1 MKLIIRNLLL
11 FLILAVSFKAFSQDN
26 NTTGSKKSAWN
37 GKMKY
42 QFVPSIS
49 EQIKKGT
56 FVPARTDES
65 SRYGKDKRFEGNK
78 VVPGKGMPKGLDPLL
93 SQQARAPKRK
103 IKSTS
108 LTFETTRSTA
118 TPSDPTG
125 AVGRDFYIASWN
137 TAFRIFN
144 KDGTPAMD
152 AASLTTLFPGRA
164 NGDPIVLYDSQAD
177 RYIVTEFEDEPNGFH
192 VAISQTND
200 PINDGWHV
208 YSADGFQTGT
218 FPDYTKFSIWSDG
231 YYVTANIPAT
241 DTDGNTRNGQVWAL
255 ERDKMLTGD
264 TTAGIQAFELP
275 GIRTNGFYSPQ
286 AFNVTDGNLP
296 AAGNATIVYMQDD
309 AWANVDDDHLKLWT
323 INVNW
328 TTPAN
333 STISAPVEIPTAD
346 FTGVFDGGGFSNLSQ
361 PSGPD
366 IDAMQATV
374 MNQAQFRKFP
384 THNSVVFN
392 FVVNTD
398 STDKL
403 AGIRWYELR
412 QTADGQPWTI
422 FQEGT
427 YTAPDGR
434 HAFGASMAMDG
445 EGNIGMGYSSVSS
458 RESISLRYSGRFK
471 DDPLNTM
478 TAIEELIVLSTSD
491 NPADRYADYSHLT
504 VDPSNDKDFWF
515 VTEYFNS
522 GARSNMVGVFQLT
535 EPLTNDIGVSSIDNP
550 VDGDLGT
557 TETINITIKNYGRTT
572 QTNFPVSY
580 TIDGG
585 TPVTETFTG
594 SIALGENAT
603 YTFSTTADL
612 STKGKEYTIEAYTG
626 LTSDEN
632 NTNDRAS
639 KKVVNSI
646 TYCKPN
652 SGGCT
657 LDGIKR
663 FVLGS
668 IDVGGGATGCNSTG
682 PEAGYADRTTLITDL
697 ERSTGSNSHTLQAQH
712 NRATGATALSLSMWI
727 DFNDN
732 GTFES
737 SEQLIRGVAFSRAAS
752 LNDFD
757 FDIPTSAQLGSHVL
771 RVKAMNTTSTGDVN
785 DPCSDY
791 GLGEV
796 QDYKVNITD
805 ATLSTDNFD
814 VENSEIEVQSLPNKQ
829 YVFELTTQHQD
840 LLSFRVY
847 DMLGKLVVF
856 NNISKEG
863 NKYSYS
869 LDMSY
874 ASPGLYIVKMGGKS
888 NFKSVKLLVK

>member
-65 SRYGKDKRFEGNK
+65 SRYGKDKRFNGNK

-108 LTFETTRSTA
+108 LTFETTRNA
-118 TPSDPTG
+118 GTPSDPTG
-125 AVGRDFYIASWN
+125 AVGRNFYIASWN

-144 KDGTPAMD
+144 KDGSPAMD
-152 AASLTTLFPGRA
+152 AAGLETLFPGVSI
-164 NGDPIVLYDSQAD
+164 GDPIVLYDSDAD
-177 RYIVTEFEDEPNGFH
+177 RYIVTEFENDPNGFH
-192 VAISQTND
+192 VAISETND
-200 PINDGWHV
+200 PINGGWHV

-241 DTDGNTRNGQVWAL
+241 DTAGNTRNGQVWAL
-255 ERDKMLTGD
+255 ERDKMLIGD
-264 TTAGIQAFELP
+264 TTAGIQAFELT

-346 FTGVFDGGGFSNLSQ
+346 FTGVFDGGSFSNLPQ

-422 FQEGT
+422 YQEGT
-427 YTAPDGR
+427 YTALEGR

-445 EGNIGMGYSSVSS
+445 EGNIGMGYSSVSKDQ
-458 RESISLRYSGRFK
+458 SISIRYTGRFK
-471 DDPLNTM
+471 EDPLNTM
-478 TAIEELIVLSTSD
+478 TALEELIVLSTSD
-491 NPADRYADYSHLT
+491 NPDERYADYSHLT

-522 GARSNMVGVFQLT
+522 GVRSNMVGVFQISK
-535 EPLTNDIGVSSIDNP
+535 PLTNDIGVLSIESP
-550 VDGDLGT
+550 STGDLGNN
-557 TETINITIKNYGRTT
+557 ESITIKVTNYGTNT
-572 QTNFPVSY
+572 QTNFPLNYSV
-580 TIDGG
+580 DGNII
-585 TPVTETFTG
+585 TEMYTG
-594 SIALGENAT
+594 SIPSRET
-603 YTFSTTADL
+603 IEYTFSTSADL
-612 STKGKEYTIEAYTG
+612 SIGGREYSIEAFTG
-626 LTSDEN
+626 LTNDEN
-632 NTNDRAS
+632 NSNDRKI
-639 KKVVNSI
+639 KKVSK

-652 SGGCT
+652 SGGCAQ
-657 LDGIKR
+657 DGIKK
-663 FVLGS
+663 FILGS
-668 IDVGGGATGCNSTG
+668 INTGTGATGCNTTG
-682 PEAGYADRTTLITDL
+682 SEPGYADRTNLNTDL
-697 ERSTGSNSHTLQAQH
+697 ERSTGNNSYTLQAQH
-712 NRATGATALSLSMWI
+712 NRVTGGNSNSLSMWI

-732 GTFES
+732 GTFEN
-737 SEQLIRGVAFSRAAS
+737 SEQLIKGVAFTSALS

-805 ATLSTDNFD
+805 ATLSTDDFD